1 MINCVKKIRSFFIL
15 SQEAA
20 YFYKFFCYNKV
31 SVKVNNA
38 NFIRKEGCR
47 MKTCCFTGHRPQK
60 LGYGENS
67 IQCDEL
73 KNKLS
78 ELIRE
83 LIEKEGVTHFI
94 SGVALGVDTYAAEIV
109 LSLKAQYP
117 YITLECAIPCETQAI
132 KWNERDRDIYYDILS
147 KCDKETLLQ
156 QKYTADCMQRR
167 NEYMVD
173 NSDFVIAV
181 WNGQPSGTGNTVK
194 YAQQNSKSIFL
205 IEPKTMEIKVV

>member
-1 MINCVKKIRSFFIL
+1 
-15 SQEAA
+15 
-20 YFYKFFCYNKV
+20 
-31 SVKVNNA
+31 
-38 NFIRKEGCR
+38 

-109 LSLKAQYP
+109 LSLKAQYT

-132 KWNERDRDIYYDILS
+132 RWNERDRDIYYDILS

-181 WNGQPSGTGNTVK
+181 WNGQPSGTGNAFK
-194 YAQQNSKSIFL
+194 YARKSNKRIL
-205 IEPKTMEIKVV
+205 LVEPKDSSVKFF

>member
-1 MINCVKKIRSFFIL
+1 
-15 SQEAA
+15 
-20 YFYKFFCYNKV
+20 
-31 SVKVNNA
+31 
-38 NFIRKEGCR
+38 

-73 KNKLS
+73 KNKLL

-181 WNGQPSGTGNTVK
+181 WNGKPSGTGNTVK
-194 YAQQNSKSIFL
+194 YAKKKN
-205 IEPKTMEIKVV
+205 KVVFLVNHQSLIIEEY

>member
-1 MINCVKKIRSFFIL
+1 
-15 SQEAA
+15 
-20 YFYKFFCYNKV
+20 
-31 SVKVNNA
+31 
-38 NFIRKEGCR
+38 

-205 IEPKTMEIKVV
+205 IESKTMEIKFV